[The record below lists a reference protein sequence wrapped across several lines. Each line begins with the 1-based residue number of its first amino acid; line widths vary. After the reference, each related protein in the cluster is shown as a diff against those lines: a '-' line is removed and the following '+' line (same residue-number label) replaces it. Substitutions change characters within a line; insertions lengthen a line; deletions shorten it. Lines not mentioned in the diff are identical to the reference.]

1 LLLVVLVVLLVLLLL
16 VLFCVPTF
24 NPRFLTFPYSP
35 IFTHIHPYSPRHS
48 SVHVGTNVRPRTWPK
63 HFITGVTPPLVHSK
77 RPDQRLHRVE
87 SVAKP
92 TVQRHSRP
100 VLAPTGTDRERA
112 PGRVV
117 GVVVA
122 FKTHHRHVCPRPFG
136 IARGSGTHPQWQSS
150 AASLQPFQ
158 PFQPFQPLQ
167 PQGPR

>member
-1 LLLVVLVVLLVLLLL
+1 MLL

-24 NPRFLTFPYSP
+24 NPRFLTFLFSP
-35 IFTHIHPYSPRHS
+35 IFTIFTHIQPTFTHMHPRHS

-136 IARGSGTHPQWQSS
+136 IARGSGTYPQWQSS
-150 AASLQPFQ
+150 AASFQ
-158 PFQPFQPLQ
+158 PFQPQCPW
-167 PQGPR
+167 